1 MEYSLISIGRQFGS
15 GGHKVGQLIADE
27 LRIPY
32 YDKELLTLAAERGA
46 LPEQKLAKYDEKKHN
61 NYFYELNYRGNENA
75 HKGIPTAEA
84 LFELQSDIIR
94 KLAESGKGVFVGR
107 CADYVLEES
116 DFPVLSVFIAAPLEA
131 RIKRVMERDGVTKWV
146 AESLIKKKDKMR
158 KHYYETHTGQK
169 WGDPKSYD
177 LYFDSSKASLTSIA
191 QQIILEL
198 SAEQTT

>member
-61 NYFYELNYRGNENA
+61 NYFYELNYRGNEHA

-94 KLAESGKGVFVGR
+94 KLAESR
-107 CADYVLEES
+107 
-116 DFPVLSVFIAAPLEA
+116 
-131 RIKRVMERDGVTKWV
+131 KRGICR
-146 AESLIKKKDKMR
+146 KMR
-158 KHYYETHTGQK
+158 RLRFGRER
-169 WGDPKSYD
+169 
-177 LYFDSSKASLTSIA
+177 FSSTQRIYCSASGSKD
-191 QQIILEL
+191 
-198 SAEQTT
+198 